1 MTMLALAP
9 PRIAISSFNLRRLTL
24 GLPIAIGPPNP
35 SPHRPLPK
43 EAVNARR
50 PRTAAAEIPIAS
62 DAPPRHTS
70 RGFLPWR
77 FAYAG
82 PGVRRATI
90 MGASIRKPSQKR
102 SPTAPGNRTSSTG
115 HSRGACPRGSQK
127 GRSRSRQMAPVVG
140 GSGRLWWA
148 RPVIANLSRPP
159 FLTSDR
165 KTAASRQTSR
175 LNFPDQF

>member
-90 MGASIRKPSQKR
+90 MGASIRKPSHIRTHAPRQKTSCQPSVFWLGALLAQGASQELHLFQAAAISIEAAQLTHQQAPHIAVRTLLLR
-102 SPTAPGNRTSSTG
+102 SI
-115 HSRGACPRGSQK
+115 Q
-127 GRSRSRQMAPVVG
+127 
-140 GSGRLWWA
+140 
-148 RPVIANLSRPP
+148 
-159 FLTSDR
+159 
-165 KTAASRQTSR
+165 
-175 LNFPDQF
+175 